1 MEGNLFPAILVTQ
14 TGEAVDPA
22 TDLTV
27 DSRTQETGSSLEVLT
42 DERGLPV
49 GYDAQDFVRI
59 DRVRP
64 PWKTPALVSGGVAF
78 AGSVALY
85 GLSFRARGQFDAAT
99 TESDLYHFQ
108 RLTNHL
114 SLASTALFV
123 VGGASTSWGVL
134 LSDSPGVGIQ
144 FPW

>member
-1 MEGNLFPAILVTQ
+1 MEGNAFPAILVTQ
-14 TGEAVDPA
+14 ANGDDPA
-22 TDLTV
+22 VV
-27 DSRTQETGSSLEVLT
+27 DNSGNERERADSSLEVLT
-42 DERGLPV
+42 DERGIPL

-85 GLSFRARGQFDAAT
+85 GLSFRTRGQFDSAT
-99 TESDLYHFQ
+99 TESELYHYQ
-108 RLTNHL
+108 RLTNRL

-134 LSDSPGVGIQ
+134 LNDAPGVGIQ